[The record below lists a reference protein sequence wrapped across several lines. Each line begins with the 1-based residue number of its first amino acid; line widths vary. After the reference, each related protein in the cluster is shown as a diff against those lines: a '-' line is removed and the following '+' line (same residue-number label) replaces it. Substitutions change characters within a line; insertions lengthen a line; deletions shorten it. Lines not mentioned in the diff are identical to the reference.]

1 MRETLKRLAR
11 FTAGYSLSALIGPL
25 FTLLLTPLYT
35 RALEPADYGVV
46 DVLMTLSALL
56 VAISMLGMDQALSAH
71 FFDKGDTAEA
81 DAWRRNLTTTAL
93 MVVTGVAIVAA
104 LGLALFAEP
113 LAAQLFHDPA
123 RRVTVLLV
131 AVNVAFLPVY
141 NLTIHAL
148 RLRMQIA
155 RANAVSLTYLFTLIG
170 AAVTM
175 VLGLR
180 MRATGIVAANALASV
195 AASVIGIVLAAGPLR
210 GRPSPALGR
219 SLLGVGI
226 GVLPGA
232 LGMLI
237 FTNIDRPLLTQF
249 VSAAD
254 VGLYSIA
261 NKLASMVFVAMSP
274 IFAAWWP
281 IALEM
286 AGRPEASRQFP
297 RFFEYFLSAGFMLA
311 LGIGLFAP
319 EILQVFARDAYVPA
333 APYALALMAY
343 NGPIGFAFALLQI
356 GLVSRKRTGLT
367 SLAFLVS
374 ATTNITLNLILMP
387 RLGVWGAVWAT
398 LAAGMVQT
406 VLLFRFAQSVY
417 PIRYRWLRVLALF
430 GGYGVITAAFL
441 LTPAPWSFWARAL
454 AIGLMAALIILVG
467 VATPRQ
473 IVDGVGMLRRYAI
486 RLLGRPASFDGREQH

>member
-1 MRETLKRLAR
+1 MRETLTRLAR

-56 VAISMLGMDQALSAH
+56 VVISMLGMDQALSAH

-81 DAWRRNLTTTAL
+81 DAWRRNLSTTAL
-93 MVVTGVAIVAA
+93 IVVTGVSVVAG

-113 LAAQLFHDPA
+113 LATQLFHDPA

-131 AVNVAFLPVY
+131 AINVAFLPVY

-148 RLRMQIA
+148 RLRMQIS

-180 MRATGIVAANALASV
+180 MRATGIIAANALASV
-195 AASVIGIVLAAGPLR
+195 AASAVGIVLAAGPLR
-210 GRPSPALGR
+210 GRPSSELGR
-219 SLLGVGI
+219 SLRGVGI

-232 LGMLI
+232 MGVLI

-249 VSAAD
+249 VSATD

-274 IFAAWWP
+274 VWAAWWP

-286 AGRPEASRQFP
+286 AGRPEAPRQFA
-297 RFFEYFLSAGFMLA
+297 RIFEYFVSAGFLLA
-311 LGIGLFAP
+311 LGVGLFAP
-319 EILQVFARDAYVPA
+319 EILQIFARDAYVPA
-333 APYALALMAY
+333 APYALALLAY
-343 NGPIGFAFALLQI
+343 NGPVGFAFNFMTI
-356 GLVSRKRTGLT
+356 GLVARKRTGMT
-367 SLAFLVS
+367 SLAFLAS
-374 ATTNITLNLILMP
+374 AATNVVLNLILMP

-398 LAAGMVQT
+398 LAAGVVQT
-406 VLLFRFAQSVY
+406 MLLFRFAQAAY
-417 PIRYRWLRVLALF
+417 PVRYRWLRVLAMF
-430 GGYGVITAAFL
+430 AGYGAITAFFL
-441 LTPAPWSFWARAL
+441 LMPVPWSFWLRAL
-454 AIGLMAALIILVG
+454 AIGLMAGMILAVG
-467 VATPRQ
+467 VVTPRQ
-473 IVDGVGMLRRYAI
+473 LAEG
-486 RLLGRPASFDGREQH
+486 GRALADRARWRAGRG

>member
-35 RALEPADYGVV
+35 RALDPADYGVV

-71 FFDKGDTAEA
+71 FFDKGDTPEA

-93 MVVTGVAIVAA
+93 IVVTGVAIVAA

-113 LAAQLFHDPA
+113 LATQLFRDPA

-195 AASVIGIVLAAGPLR
+195 AASVIGIILAAGPLR

-237 FTNIDRPLLTQF
+237 FTNIDRLFLTQF
-249 VSAAD
+249 VSAGD
-254 VGLYSIA
+254 LGLYSIA
-261 NKLASMVFVAMSP
+261 NKLASMAFVVMSP
-274 IFAAWWP
+274 VLAAWWP

-286 AGRPEASRQFP
+286 ANKPDAPRQFA
-297 RFFEYFLSAGFMLA
+297 RFFEYFLVAGFMLA
-311 LGIGLFAP
+311 LAIGLFSP
-319 EILQVFARDAYVPA
+319 EILLVFARDAYTPA
-333 APYALALMAY
+333 APYTLALLAY
-343 NGPIGFAFALLQI
+343 NGP
-356 GLVSRKRTGLT
+356 V
-367 SLAFLVS
+367 
-374 ATTNITLNLILMP
+374 
-387 RLGVWGAVWAT
+387 
-398 LAAGMVQT
+398 
-406 VLLFRFAQSVY
+406 
-417 PIRYRWLRVLALF
+417 
-430 GGYGVITAAFL
+430 
-441 LTPAPWSFWARAL
+441 
-454 AIGLMAALIILVG
+454 
-467 VATPRQ
+467 
-473 IVDGVGMLRRYAI
+473 
-486 RLLGRPASFDGREQH
+486 

>member
-25 FTLLLTPLYT
+25 FTLILTPLYT
-35 RALEPADYGVV
+35 RALDPADYGVV

-71 FFDKGDTAEA
+71 FFDKADPAEA
-81 DAWRRNLTTTAL
+81 DAWRRNLTSTAL

-155 RANAVSLTYLFTLIG
+155 RANAVSLTYLFSLVG
-170 AAVTM
+170 SAVIL

-180 MRATGIVAANALASV
+180 LRATGIVAANAIASV
-195 AASVIGIVLAAGPLR
+195 AASAVGLILVARPLF
-210 GRPSPALGR
+210 GRPSFALAR

-232 LGMLI
+232 LGMLV
-237 FTNIDRPLLTQF
+237 FTNIDRPLLTQY
-249 VSAAD
+249 VSPAD
-254 VGLYSIA
+254 VGVYAIA
-261 NKLASMVFVAMSP
+261 NKLASMAFVGMSP
-274 IFAAWWP
+274 ILAAWWP
-281 IALEM
+281 LALEM
-286 AGRPEASRQFP
+286 AGRPDAPRQFA
-297 RFFEYFLSAGFMLA
+297 RFFEYFICLGFMLA

-319 EILQVFARDAYVPA
+319 EILRIFAREAYVPA
-333 APYALALMAY
+333 APYALALLAY
-343 NGPIGFAFALLQI
+343 NGPIGLAFVFFQV
-356 GLVSRKRTGLT
+356 GLVARKRTGLT

-374 ATTNITLNLILMP
+374 ASTNIGLNLLLMP
-387 RLGVWGAVWAT
+387 RFGVWAAVAAT
-398 LAAGMVQT
+398 LAAGIIQT
-406 VLLFRFAQSVY
+406 LLLFRFAQAVY
-417 PIRYRWLRVLALF
+417 PVQYRWLRVLALF
-430 GGYGVITAAFL
+430 FGYGVIVAVFLAQPLPWAF
-441 LTPAPWSFWARAL
+441 WGRAL
-454 AIGLMAALIILVG
+454 ALLLMVALIFAVG
-467 VATPRQ
+467 VVTPGQTVEAGRSL
-473 IVDGVGMLRRYAI
+473 VA
-486 RLLGRPASFDGREQH
+486 LGRRIAPKGARGRT

>member
-56 VAISMLGMDQALSAH
+56 VAISMMGMDQALSAH

-81 DAWRRNLTTTAL
+81 DAWRRNLSTTAL
-93 MVVTGVAIVAA
+93 IVVTGVSVVAG

-113 LAAQLFHDPA
+113 VATQLFRDPA

-141 NLTIHAL
+141 NLSIHSL
-148 RLRMQIA
+148 RLRMKIG

-180 MRATGIVAANALASV
+180 MRATGIIAANALASV
-195 AASVIGIVLAAGPLR
+195 AASAVGIVLAAGPLR

-219 SLLGVGI
+219 SLLGVGV

-249 VSAAD
+249 VSATD

-274 IFAAWWP
+274 VWAAWWP

-286 AGRPEASRQFP
+286 AGRPEAPRQFA
-297 RFFEYFLSAGFMLA
+297 RIFEYFLAAGFMLA
-311 LGIGLFAP
+311 LGVGLFAP
-319 EILQVFARDAYVPA
+319 EILQVFARDVYVPA
-333 APYALALMAY
+333 APYALALLAY
-343 NGPIGFAFALLQI
+343 NGPIGFAFNFLNI
-356 GLVSRKRTGLT
+356 GLVARKRTGLT

-374 ATTNITLNLILMP
+374 AATNIVLNLVLLPTM
-387 RLGVWGAVWAT
+387 GVWGAVIAT
-398 LAAGMVQT
+398 LVAGVIQT
-406 VLLFRFAQSVY
+406 VLAFRFAQSVY
-417 PIRYRWLRVLALF
+417 PVRYRWLRVLALF
-430 GGYGVITAAFL
+430 GVYASILTLFL
-441 LTPAPWSFWARAL
+441 SSAAPWSFWLRLGAILLMLGGIL
-454 AIGLMAALIILVG
+454 AAGVVTPSELV
-467 VATPRQ
+467 Q
-473 IVDGVGMLRRYAI
+473 
-486 RLLGRPASFDGREQH
+486 LGRAFRRRLG

>member
-71 FFDKGDTAEA
+71 FFDKGDSPEA

-155 RANAVSLTYLFTLIG
+155 RANAVSLTYLFTLIA

-195 AASVIGIVLAAGPLR
+195 AASVVGIVLAAGPLR

-232 LGMLI
+232 LGMLV
-237 FTNIDRPLLTQF
+237 FNNVDRLLLTQF
-249 VSAAD
+249 VSPAD
-254 VGLYSIA
+254 LGLYSIA
-261 NKLASMVFVAMSP
+261 NKLASMVFVLMAP
-274 IFAAWWP
+274 ATTAWLP

-286 AGRPEASRQFP
+286 ADRPDTPRQFA
-297 RFFEYFLSAGFMLA
+297 RIFEYFVAGSSALA

-319 EILQVFARDAYVPA
+319 EILKVFARDAYIGA
-333 APYALALMAY
+333 APYALALLAY
-343 NGPIGFAFALLQI
+343 NGPIGFAFGFMQI
-356 GLVSRKRTGLT
+356 APVVRKRTGYI
-367 SLAFLVS
+367 SLAFIVS
-374 ATTNITLNLILMP
+374 ATVNIALNLLLMP
-387 RLGVWGAVWAT
+387 VYGVWGAVAAT
-398 LAAGMVQT
+398 LLAGVTQIA
-406 VLLFRFAQSVY
+406 LLYWLARFVY
-417 PIRYRWLRVLALF
+417 PIPYRWLRAMALVLGHGSIVILFAIQPLPWLVWHRAVAL
-430 GGYGVITAAFL
+430 L
-441 LTPAPWSFWARAL
+441 
-454 AIGLMAALIILVG
+454 LMAALTFALG
-467 VATPRQ
+467 
-473 IVDGVGMLRRYAI
+473 IVKPTQLLEIARAGAAFARRKA
-486 RLLGRPASFDGREQH
+486 RFGR